1 MAITFD
7 EGIEIFDKLKKLVYL
22 LDERTHGRMQIEMA
36 ESNDYVFRVKFYYNP
51 KNSIED
57 RNNMITIVINGTD
70 LIIWHNY
77 LAVDKNDLPEYFL
90 KENVKLYS
98 LWDTKSFTIDTK
110 NFDVHNNEIVAL
122 AIEKTN
128 EILDVYETGMKIREK
143 AMKQLEINLEKFKV
157 KED

>member
-1 MAITFD
+1 MALTFD

-22 LDERTHGRMQIEMA
+22 LDEKTHGRMQIEMA

-51 KNSIED
+51 KTAED

-70 LIIWHNY
+70 LIIWYNY

-90 KENVKLYS
+90 KEIVKLYS
-98 LWDTKSFTIDTK
+98 LWETKSFTIDTK

-143 AMKQLEINLEKFKV
+143 AQKQLEINFEKFKV